1 MSEIKN
7 CPFCG
12 SEPEYSTFGSH
23 IQIGCCVFMSRQKS
37 DYLTINERMTYDAET
52 MLYSGAA
59 EEKAF
64 NAVAIEWNRR
74 APLEALAD
82 KKAVTRITEILAT
95 NEVDRLKVARIS
107 EVLKKMQIE
116 IDAIVRGKG
125 ET

>member
-1 MSEIKN
+1 MPNQDSKLLRE
-7 CPFCG
+7 CAFCG

-23 IQIGCCVFMSRQKS
+23 IEIGCCVFMSRQKS

-74 APLEALAD
+74 APSAVEQELRECLRDVMDVVLIGPELRNRARALLA
-82 KKAVTRITEILAT
+82 KK
-95 NEVDRLKVARIS
+95 
-107 EVLKKMQIE
+107 Q
-116 IDAIVRGKG
+116 
-125 ET
+125 